1 MSESK
6 IRRKSKTYPFT
17 MFTATASCVTIP
29 MFDMAGGVIE
39 MGTVSTNATQ
49 INLWVADTTNG
60 PFYQLYDKDGA
71 VVKVTLSAS
80 TADGRAYAMPDETFA
95 AHFIKFVSATTNS
108 TGTVGTVMFKG

>member
-6 IRRKSKTYPFT
+6 IRRKSKVHSFT
-17 MFTATASCVTIP
+17 MFTATAACDTIP

-49 INLWVADTTNG
+49 INLWVGDSTSG

-80 TADGRAYAMPDETFA
+80 TTLGRAYAMPDEAFA
-95 AHFIKFVSATTNS
+95 AHYIKFVSHTTNS

>member
-6 IRRKSKTYPFT
+6 IRRKHKAHSFT
-17 MFTATASCVTIP
+17 MFTATASCDTIP
-29 MFDMAGGVIE
+29 MIDMAGGVLE
-39 MGTVSTNATQ
+39 MGTVNTNATQ
-49 INLWVADTTNG
+49 INLWVSDSTSG

-80 TADGRAYAMPDETFA
+80 STAGRAYALPDEVFA
-95 AHFIKFVSATTNS
+95 SHFIKFVSHTTNS

>member
-6 IRRKSKTYPFT
+6 IRRKSKTYNFT
-17 MFTATASCVTIP
+17 MFTATASCDTIP
-29 MFDMAGGVIE
+29 MFDMAGGVVE

-60 PFYQLYDKDGA
+60 PFYQLYDKEGA
-71 VVKVTLSAS
+71 VVKITLAAS
-80 TADGRAYAMPDETFA
+80 TSAGRAYAMPDEVFG
-95 AHFIKFVSATTNS
+95 AHYIKFVSHTTNS